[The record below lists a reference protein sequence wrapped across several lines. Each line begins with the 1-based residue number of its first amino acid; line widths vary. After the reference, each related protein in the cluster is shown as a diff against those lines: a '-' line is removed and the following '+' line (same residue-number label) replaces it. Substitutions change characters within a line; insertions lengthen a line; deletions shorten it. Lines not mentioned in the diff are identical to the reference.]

1 MEILNAKQTKIGAFD
16 KMKAPVCFAAEL

>member
-1 MEILNAKQTKIGAFD
+1 MEILNVKQTKTGAFD